1 MFIFLFVYLGS
12 DSLTLGL
19 LFEDCLTDK
28 FKYLINEI
36 ATFYNYKQPINK
48 EVYFVERTG
57 MDGKAKGKR
66 IQNKASVNLFVKFCS
81 NPLF

>member
-1 MFIFLFVYLGS
+1 MYSICSMFFFWLFVYLSVCLGS

-48 EVYFVERTG
+48 ALYFVERTG
-57 MDGKAKGKR
+57 KDGKAKGKS
-66 IQNKASVNLFVKFCS
+66 IQN
-81 NPLF
+81 